1 MGFSKA
7 DGRDTRHIDGDLAEA
22 IALAHFTRKG
32 YWCFP
37 SMHASSPI
45 DLIAIKKDADV
56 LFLQIKKD
64 AKRLNKGRSKKERL
78 HRARSTL
85 QKRLNVTM
93 CYVDLKTGQVFVTD
107 HKYHEKRIAEAH
119 QNEVC
124 KKDTD

>member
-37 SMHASSPI
+37 SLHASSPI
-45 DLIAIKKDADV
+45 DLVAIKDAET

-64 AKRLNKGRSKKERL
+64 AKRQNKGRSKKERIY
-78 HRARSTL
+78 RARSAL

-93 CYVDLKTGQVFVTD
+93 CYVNLKTCEVLVTD
-107 HKYHEKRIAEAH
+107 HRYHKKRIEKAH
-119 QNEVC
+119 QREGRE
-124 KKDTD
+124 KSAD